1 MAALFVG
8 FYFFFLS
15 ERSFCS
21 SFYRSFCFYFLRHSR
36 QNDFVKLTTLRRARR
51 LKDIITHRSIHLAI
65 FHYQVE
71 REWERTLVPGRQ
83 ECIQKVTRM
92 TFLWPFHS
100 VSRSLPWM
108 RVMQFM
114 GKVASS
120 CSLDAVVKNWIAT
133 QCTAVRVCEFE
144 REILTLFQ
152 LHLAALARVR
162 PNLSRPNGGESE
174 LLMIF
179 TFVLSQ
185 SFLSQASLFQLN
197 FCSFTSSIAN
207 RPLVALV
214 AQF

>member
-51 LKDIITHRSIHLAI
+51 LKDIITPKHSLSD
-65 FHYQVE
+65 FSLSSG
-71 REWERTLVPGRQ
+71 ERTLVPRRQ

-92 TFLWPFHS
+92 TFSDRFIPFH
-100 VSRSLPWM
+100 VPCHEWE
-108 RVMQFM
+108 
-114 GKVASS
+114 S
-120 CSLDAVVKNWIAT
+120 CSSWGRLHLHAVSMRWWRT
-133 QCTAVRVCEFE
+133 GSPQCTAVRVCEFE

-197 FCSFTSSIAN
+197 FCSFN
-207 RPLVALV
+207 C
-214 AQF
+214 